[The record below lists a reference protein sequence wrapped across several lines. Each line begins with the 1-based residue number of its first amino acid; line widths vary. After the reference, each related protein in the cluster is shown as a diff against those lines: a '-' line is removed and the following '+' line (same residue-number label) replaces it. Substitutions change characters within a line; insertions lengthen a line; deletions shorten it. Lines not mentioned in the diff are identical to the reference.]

1 MLLKSNHDWWTMYI
15 LLSHFNLNPLWNSQL
30 LTARH
35 RTLLREKYQ
44 RFRPRPIFIEY
55 QRFRRRP
62 IFFAKVKTKTK
73 TADGKISKISGATNF
88 SQQYQRFRPR
98 PIFPENIVFPLRQRP
113 KPRLLREKY
122 QRSRTRPIFPAPFI
136 GFSQRQF
143 SRLRLNLITKKK
155 NLAKEGRWERSIY
168 FQHSFEVKTKLYWL
182 DQTSASETRQI
193 SSFKIST
200 KLFKISIKLQ
210 LQLFDQTSE
219 PASLSTSTKI
229 SVLTHHAVW
238 LTVEQCVNKMLTKVV
253 IE

>member
-1 MLLKSNHDWWTMYI
+1 MKKK
-15 LLSHFNLNPLWNSQL
+15 L

-88 SQQYQRFRPR
+88 SQQYRRFRRR
-98 PIFPENIVFPLRQRP
+98 PIFPENIVSPLRLKPRP
-113 KPRLLREKY
+113 RRRPRPRLLREKY

-155 NLAKEGRWERSIY
+155 NLAKEGR
-168 FQHSFEVKTKLYWL
+168 
-182 DQTSASETRQI
+182 
-193 SSFKIST
+193 
-200 KLFKISIKLQ
+200 
-210 LQLFDQTSE
+210 
-219 PASLSTSTKI
+219 
-229 SVLTHHAVW
+229 
-238 LTVEQCVNKMLTKVV
+238 
-253 IE
+253 